1 LKSSD
6 EVQVGF
12 SAGDPA
18 NVWMPG
24 EGVPLALFLWLVG
37 AATAVILPT
46 FFLGDSSG
54 HDFEFHVASW
64 MEVVRQ
70 WHQGIWFPRW
80 AQLGNYGFGEPRFIF
95 YPPLSWLLGAF
106 LGCILPW
113 RAVPDAFIWI
123 SLVLAGITMYRLARE
138 WLPRNRAI
146 AAAVLYAVNPYHLVI
161 VYYRSDFAEL
171 LATAIFPLLILM
183 AMQLRRGGWRRV
195 GEFAAVFALVWLA
208 NAPAAVIGTYTVGL
222 IFLVNF
228 IRERDWGLIVRAASG
243 VAIGFALAA
252 FYILPAALE
261 RSWVQIDMAL
271 IKNLQPWSN
280 FVFTSNEDPEFLV
293 FNWKVSGAALLMI
306 GIFAIS
312 AVVVSRRRKEL
323 GERFWVPLVLGVVAI
338 GLMFPLSG
346 AAWKWVP
353 ELEFVQFPWRWLLT
367 LDIAAILFFVYACGA
382 LKRVWVIWAACGVL
396 LAGMGAWM
404 CTNNWWDDDDVASVQ
419 EGITSGTG
427 FGGVDEY
434 VPVGSEHDLI
444 PHDMPILQTVD
455 PDSGDGKPADANHF
469 KVLQWAPEKREIRSD
484 ANEAETLW
492 VKLYPYPAWHAT
504 LNGAPVT
511 LGHADDFGE
520 AAVEMPAGRD
530 DLILKFTRTWDRIAG
545 GWISG
550 LAAAGLLLTRIF
562 GGRGG
567 AAS

>member
-1 LKSSD
+1 
-6 EVQVGF
+6 
-12 SAGDPA
+12 
-18 NVWMPG
+18 
-24 EGVPLALFLWLVG
+24 
-37 AATAVILPT
+37 
-46 FFLGDSSG
+46 
-54 HDFEFHVASW
+54 
-64 MEVVRQ
+64 
-70 WHQGIWFPRW
+70 
-80 AQLGNYGFGEPRFIF
+80 
-95 YPPLSWLLGAF
+95 
-106 LGCILPW
+106 
-113 RAVPDAFIWI
+113 
-123 SLVLAGITMYRLARE
+123 
-138 WLPRNRAI
+138 
-146 AAAVLYAVNPYHLVI
+146 
-161 VYYRSDFAEL
+161 
-171 LATAIFPLLILM
+171 
-183 AMQLRRGGWRRV
+183 
-195 GEFAAVFALVWLA
+195 
-208 NAPAAVIGTYTVGL
+208 
-222 IFLVNF
+222 
-228 IRERDWGLIVRAASG
+228 
-243 VAIGFALAA
+243 
-252 FYILPAALE
+252 
-261 RSWVQIDMAL
+261 
-271 IKNLQPWSN
+271 
-280 FVFTSNEDPEFLV
+280 
-293 FNWKVSGAALLMI
+293 
-306 GIFAIS
+306 
-312 AVVVSRRRKEL
+312 
-323 GERFWVPLVLGVVAI
+323 
-338 GLMFPLSG
+338 
-346 AAWKWVP
+346 
-353 ELEFVQFPWRWLLT
+353 
-367 LDIAAILFFVYACGA
+367 
-382 LKRVWVIWAACGVL
+382 VL

-530 DLILKFTRTWDRIAG
+530 DLMLKFTRTWDRIAG